1 LSFFSL
7 DFCRGRQQEASIKNI
22 SMGIPNFLPDIEK
35 TAGRLVDLREYK
47 GRRVAIDISVWIQRE
62 CHANSEMLA
71 NEQHLSNFGRAILRD
86 QQIMHEGQHDAA
98 AAQELHET
106 KKEEAVQKYL
116 QKVGSSILDDI
127 VRFRDATESTVLI
140 VFDGATP
147 PIKESTV
154 QSRKRKRDEELDER
168 DRPVDVTGGTP
179 GLERRYRANRRAGA
193 GDHYQ
198 QVVDVIIASL
208 RTQQIPFLVAP
219 YEADGQ
225 LAYLQLNHYV
235 DLVVTNDSDLIAYG
249 PMCPVLYKVARDE
262 QRNWTRGIL
271 IRRSDLGAIVMLPG
285 SKKSSSTLS
294 LLDLSPAMLAVFF
307 VACGGDYC
315 RKLAGIGVKTVATF
329 MREFFLSQT
338 AKQQQ
343 HHSSPQKRSGD
354 HHPTDAVVAG
364 DDDEDDECEEEEE
377 EAVELHPLGRLI
389 QRLMAVS
396 WDAKTMSLL
405 DKMQYERDFIAAVF
419 MYRHS
424 LVYDPIRGRCCHL
437 IPLDQPDVE
446 LIDYLPYREFVEQQY
461 HHEQWIGKTW
471 PHHHEQWIGKTWPR
485 EMATYIAEGWI
496 CPKRMA
502 LRSTG
507 NHHDDDNATTTTAT
521 ATTTPM
527 MIPDCVRK
535 ALQAYNDSTNNNND
549 DGQQR
554 QPQPPDDA
562 TFMDSVDAATT
573 TAVSMTTDPPQR
585 LEQDAAPPD
594 DDNDADNGAR
604 GETAADSSDE
614 TQPPGTQLMEAI
626 TDNNNNDDNDDQPAA
641 PAAMMETNDAAGNDD
656 DNVNDDDDDNAM
668 ETQER

>member
-7 DFCRGRQQEASIKNI
+7 DFRRGRRQQEASIKNI

-86 QQIMHEGQHDAA
+86 QQIIRQQEGPNNDAA
-98 AAQELHET
+98 AAVELHET

-116 QKVGSSILDDI
+116 QKVSSSILDDI

-225 LAYLQLNHYV
+225 LAYLQLNHHV

-271 IRRSDLGAIVMLPG
+271 IRRSDLGAIVMPG
-285 SKKSSSTLS
+285 NKKSSSTLS

-329 MREFFLSQT
+329 MREFFLPTT
-338 AKQQQ
+338 AKQQH

-354 HHPTDAVVAG
+354 HHHTDAVVAG
-364 DDDEDDECEEEEE
+364 DDDEDDEWEEEEE

-396 WDAKTMSLL
+396 WDAKTMSLS

-437 IPLDQPDVE
+437 IPLERPDVE

-461 HHEQWIGKTW
+461 HHEQWIGKAW
-471 PHHHEQWIGKTWPR
+471 QHHHEQWIGKTWSR

-507 NHHDDDNATTTTAT
+507 KNHYDDDATTTTAT
-521 ATTTPM
+521 TTM

-535 ALQAYNDSTNNNND
+535 ALQAYNDSTNNNNN
-549 DGQQR
+549 
-554 QPQPPDDA
+554 DDA
-562 TFMDSVDAATT
+562 TMMEATT
-573 TAVSMTTDPPQR
+573 TTAAAMTTDPPRR
-585 LEQDAAPPD
+585 LEQDAAAPD
-594 DDNDADNGAR
+594 DDNDENGTR
-604 GETAADSSDE
+604 SETAADSSDE

-626 TDNNNNDDNDDQPAA
+626 TNENNNDNDNDDQPAE
-641 PAAMMETNDAAGNDD
+641 PAAMMETNDAAARNDD
-656 DNVNDDDDDNAM
+656 DDFNDDDDNAM

>member
-1 LSFFSL
+1 L
-7 DFCRGRQQEASIKNI
+7 DFCRGQQREASIKNT

-86 QQIMHEGQHDAA
+86 QQIIRQQEEGPNNDAA
-98 AAQELHET
+98 AVQEQHET

-116 QKVGSSILDDI
+116 QKVSSSILDDI

-271 IRRSDLGAIVMLPG
+271 IRRSDLGAIVMPG
-285 SKKSSSTLS
+285 NKKSSLSLS

-329 MREFFLSQT
+329 MREFFLPQT

-343 HHSSPQKRSGD
+343 HHSSPQKRSGGD
-354 HHPTDAVVAG
+354 HRHHHTDAVVAG
-364 DDDEDDECEEEEE
+364 DDDDDDEWEEEEE
-377 EAVELHPLGRLI
+377 EAVDLHPLGRLI

-396 WDAKTMSLL
+396 WDAKTMSLS

-461 HHEQWIGKTW
+461 HHEQWIGKAW
-471 PHHHEQWIGKTWPR
+471 QHHHEQWIGKAWPR

-502 LRSTG
+502 LRPTG
-507 NHHDDDNATTTTAT
+507 NHYDDDDATTKAATTT
-521 ATTTPM
+521 M

-554 QPQPPDDA
+554 PLPQPPDDA
-562 TFMDSVDAATT
+562 TMMEATT
-573 TAVSMTTDPPQR
+573 TMTAVSMTTDPPQR
-585 LEQDAAPPD
+585 LEQDAAAAPD
-594 DDNDADNGAR
+594 GDDGAR
-604 GETAADSSDE
+604 SETAADSSDE
-614 TQPPGTQLMEAI
+614 TQPPGTQLME
-626 TDNNNNDDNDDQPAA
+626 TFTNNNNNDDDDVDQPAE
-641 PAAMMETNDAAGNDD
+641 PAAMMETNDAASNDD
-656 DNVNDDDDDNAM
+656 DDVNDDDDDIAM